1 MEYLKLNCIN
11 VPSYEGKEPVNPML
25 VAFIYNK
32 NVAIAAHTKYQA
44 ERRPADKEL
53 LDKIADGAELVA
65 MELGKLLDFS
75 YQQTHDA
82 IQRSLAAIRRATA
95 AGVPYRVPGSIYLNM
110 PDGTRQVIDAGKEK
124 NPC

>member
-1 MEYLKLNCIN
+1 MKYLKLNCIN
-11 VPSYEGKEPVNPML
+11 VPSYEEKEPINPRL
-25 VAFIYNK
+25 VAFVYNK
-32 NVAIAAHTKYQA
+32 NVATAAHTKYQA

-82 IQRSLAAIRRATA
+82 IQSSLAAIRRATA
-95 AGVPYRVPGSIYLNM
+95 AGVPYHVPGSIYLNM
-110 PDGTRQVIDAGKEK
+110 PDGTRQVIDAEKEV
-124 NPC
+124 